1 MLNSLRKI
9 RSKLLEE
16 GNLKKYLAY
25 AVGEIIIVV
34 VGILLALYLN
44 NWNQKRTNDKLE
56 IQYYQSMK
64 NQLNEDLN
72 AIIGEMDYNQTYLNQ
87 FSYAKRLILLNDKSK
102 TDTLG
107 KIVRNM
113 VKFSDFRRKSN
124 VYQTLLNSG
133 EIIII
138 KNHKITDRLQR
149 LEENYNYI
157 NRLED
162 NHTTIIMSQII
173 PDMRQIIQFD
183 PLKVETPAILFSYKF
198 QNNFDMLIVLM
209 IEKMDAYKQANDE
222 IKYTIGLID
231 QELKD

>member
-1 MLNSLRKI
+1 
-9 RSKLLEE
+9 LEE

>member
-1 MLNSLRKI
+1 
-9 RSKLLEE
+9 LEE

-133 EIIII
+133 GILII